1 MNAAPQSN
9 RLVRLPAAAIAAVHR
24 AVIENRDPV
33 EAVELLRLIGLEA
46 GEAYH
51 DLLRNWLAEEGADS
65 SEPGELG
72 AEEFWQ
78 RLSDFLDALGLG
90 TVRYEQLH
98 SGVFAITSQDWVE
111 AETRDPG
118 HPGCQLTTGL
128 LAELL
133 RRVAGQDL
141 AILEV
146 ECRGTGGEMC
156 RFLAGSPAALDHVFG
171 EMERGAAYAE
181 AVGSLA

>member
-1 MNAAPQSN
+1 MNVETETE
-9 RLVRLPAAAIAAVHR
+9 RLVRLPAPALVGVRR
-24 AVIENRDPV
+24 AVMENRDPV
-33 EAVELLRLIGLEA
+33 EAVELLRRIGLEA

-51 DLLRNWLAEEGADS
+51 ALFQNWLVEEGAPAD
-65 SEPGELG
+65 PAELS

-90 TVRYEQLH
+90 TVRYELLH
-98 SGVFAITSQDWVE
+98 SGVFAIASDDWVE
-111 AETRDPG
+111 ADSSGPG

-146 ECRGTGGEMC
+146 ECRGLGSDSC
-156 RFLAGSPAALDHVFG
+156 RFLAGSAAALEHVFG
-171 EMERGAAYAE
+171 AMERGAAYQD
-181 AVGSLA
+181 AVASLP